1 MGEPLIGRCG
11 FPENHPLF
19 AGHLPAFRE
28 EIARRLAGHDVLV
41 AIGAPVFTYHA
52 EGHGPYVPEGL
63 AVFQITEDPELAA
76 AALAGRSLLA
86 SIGPTVAEL
95 LAAPRDGGPS
105 VQRGRAAPP
114 VLAATTPI
122 APAFVMQTL
131 ARVRPKDSILVEE
144 APSTRGDMQSYL
156 PITASETFFTCSSG
170 GLGHGLPAA
179 VGVALGKP
187 DHKVIAL
194 IGDGSAMYSIQGLWT
209 AAQLRLPIC
218 FVIVNNR
225 RYEALQHFAQRFD
238 LEQAVGT
245 DLGGIDFVAVARSMG
260 CEGVRVEE
268 GARLEAVL
276 REALAAAKP
285 TLVEVIVS

>member
-1 MGEPLIGRCG
+1 MGEPAHR
-11 FPENHPLF
+11 PLRLPGEPSVVR
-19 AGHLPAFRE
+19 GHLPAFRE
-28 EIARRLAGHDVLV
+28 EIARRLTGHDVLV

-63 AVFQITEDPELAA
+63 TVFQITEDPEMAA

-95 LAAPRDGGPS
+95 LVAPRDGGPAA
-105 VQRGRAAPP
+105 QRGRAAPP
-114 VLAATTPI
+114 VLAGNDADR
-122 APAFVMQTL
+122 
-131 ARVRPKDSILVEE
+131 ARVRDADARSRAAEGLHRR
-144 APSTRGDMQSYL
+144 RGSAEHSRRHAVVPADHRQRDVL
-156 PITASETFFTCSSG
+156 HLLERRA
-170 GLGHGLPAA
+170 GHGLPAA

-187 DHKVIAL
+187 DRKVIAL
-194 IGDGSAMYSIQGLWT
+194 LGDGSAMYSIQGLWT

-225 RYEALQHFAQRFD
+225 RYEALQHFARRFD
-238 LEQAVGT
+238 LKQAVGT

-268 GARLEAVL
+268 GASRGC
-276 REALAAAKP
+276 R
-285 TLVEVIVS
+285 T